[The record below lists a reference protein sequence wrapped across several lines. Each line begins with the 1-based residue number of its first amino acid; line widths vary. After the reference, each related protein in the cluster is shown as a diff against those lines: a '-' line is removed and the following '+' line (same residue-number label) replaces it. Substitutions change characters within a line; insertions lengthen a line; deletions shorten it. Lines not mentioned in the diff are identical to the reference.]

1 MYGKPLDAISYECV
15 QDVEGRSQK
24 VGLTAAKLELD
35 ARPLNES
42 IMRAALRTNQF
53 FGLTAALL
61 EVSCL
66 CWHVF
71 LSLRCT
77 SRIPAGTSCG
87 TSARSVGLE
96 SPRKPDML
104 HR

>member
-1 MYGKPLDAISYECV
+1 M
-15 QDVEGRSQK
+15 QDTESRSQK

-42 IMRAALRTNQF
+42 VMGAALRTNQF

-66 CWHVF
+66 CWHMP

-77 SRIPAGTSCG
+77 NSITAGTC
-87 TSARSVGLE
+87 
-96 SPRKPDML
+96 
-104 HR
+104 

>member
-53 FGLTAALL
+53 LWPHQPP
-61 EVSCL
+61 S
-66 CWHVF
+66 W
-71 LSLRCT
+71 
-77 SRIPAGTSCG
+77 
-87 TSARSVGLE
+87 RSVVFAGMCSFL
-96 SPRKPDML
+96 
-104 HR
+104 